1 MRERGFTLL
10 EVLVAFAIL
19 AVAATVLMNVFSQ
32 GTRQAALAADYGRA
46 AELAESKLAALGI
59 ETPLEPGE
67 QRGRFAEGF
76 AWTTSVE
83 PYEEPDAAFD
93 PDAPLRPWLV
103 SVTVFF
109 DHARRAVTLAT
120 LRLEAAP

>member
-59 ETPLEPGE
+59 EIPLEPGE
-67 QRGRFAEGF
+67 QRGQFADGF
-76 AWTTSVE
+76 AWTASVQ
-83 PYEEPDAAFD
+83 PYEEPDVAFD

-103 SVTVFF
+103 SVTVSF